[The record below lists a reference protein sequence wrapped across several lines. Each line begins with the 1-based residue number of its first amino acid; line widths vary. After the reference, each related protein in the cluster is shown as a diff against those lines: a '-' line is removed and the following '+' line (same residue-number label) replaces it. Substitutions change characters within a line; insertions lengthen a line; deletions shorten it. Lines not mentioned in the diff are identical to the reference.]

1 MSNEPVELSKNDMI
15 QDVITNDDGTVAKV
29 TLKDGNSFT
38 FKDFIELFKQQL
50 YTIIA
55 GEVITWDDE
64 WRYQRQIDPKTME
77 QYLDIV
83 EAEGLVAN
91 SKFNLTRSQK
101 ISIGVIII
109 LVFVGV
115 FALIA
120 LKNAGLLG

>member
-1 MSNEPVELSKNDMI
+1 MNDEIELTKSDMI
-15 QDVITNDDGTVAKV
+15 QDVITNEDGTVAQV
-29 TLKDGNSFT
+29 VLQDGNKFT
-38 FKDFIELFKQQL
+38 FKQFIELFKQHL
-50 YTIIA
+50 RTIVA

-91 SKFNLTRSQK
+91 SKFNLTRAQK